1 MSKEFIKGTGA
12 ETETAPVVQ
21 DKEFTAEESKTQM
34 RANEEDFIQGLLE
47 AADFKTNDTQKIE
60 IARNGK
66 VLFTFTVR
74 ALSTDEYDACRKR
87 HTKYVRNKQLG
98 LKMPEETDRNA
109 LNNALIYLATIEQ
122 DQERLWDNPK
132 VWKSL
137 ESKGTVVVT
146 GTDVIDFT
154 LKPGEKDK
162 VIEIISRI
170 SGYEDDN
177 LEEVAKN

>member
-12 ETETAPVVQ
+12 ETETAPVIE
-21 DKEFTAEESKTQM
+21 DREFTAEESKTQM

-47 AADFKTNDTQKIE
+47 AADFKNNDTQKIE

-66 VLFTFTVR
+66 VLFDFTVR
-74 ALSTDEYDACRKR
+74 ALSTDEFDACRKR

-109 LNNALIYLATIEQ
+109 LNNALIYLATIEK
-122 DQERLWDNPK
+122 DKERLWDNQK

-137 ESKGTVVVT
+137 EGKGIVVVT
-146 GTDVIDFT
+146 GTDVIDFS
-154 LKPGEKDK
+154 LKPGEKDR
-162 VIEIISRI
+162 VVDVISRV